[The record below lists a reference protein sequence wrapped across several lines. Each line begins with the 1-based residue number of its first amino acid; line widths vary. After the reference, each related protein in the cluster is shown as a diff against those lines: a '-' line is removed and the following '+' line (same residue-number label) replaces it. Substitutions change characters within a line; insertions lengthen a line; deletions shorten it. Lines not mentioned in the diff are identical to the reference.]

1 MRVISKARDVW
12 ARFVAP
18 EQWTWRRVVGE
29 SLLAALM
36 ALLAGAL
43 EYDTGQGW
51 LLTVLFAAVT
61 AALSLA
67 RRVLPATCLI
77 GVAALTGAN
86 EAGLLPLLAVV
97 AWSAGRRIEGA
108 LRALAV
114 WAAALAAFEALVLWD
129 QPPLSFVGLFL
140 ILLFLF
146 TTLVPGLAGRY
157 SSQRRAL
164 LDTLRERNAQLLRER
179 RMVAGQARMRERQR
193 IAQDMH
199 DSLGHQL
206 ALIAVQTG
214 ALEVSHGLSD
224 QQREAVGVLRQ
235 ASVAA
240 MHELRAVVGVLK
252 DGTPEDERPGGVA
265 GIDGLVEAAEAAG
278 TPVRLVR
285 SGDPRP
291 LGAAADH
298 AAYRVVQEGLTN
310 AFKHAPGAELTVG
323 LHHEADSLVVEVVNG
338 PPPEGA
344 APRPAAVS
352 GGQGLTGLRE
362 RARLAGG
369 MVYAGPLEDGGFR
382 LAGLLPYH
390 PAPDAAGTEESD
402 DVWPPAGDLAGDGL
416 PGAAW
421 ADPREELKNL
431 TGLRR
436 SKGCLAGCGVGVLVL
451 LGLGVLLAFG
461 AVALFEAL
469 DKSQVEPGTYRDVK
483 VGSPESEVRDRLPS
497 GRSFLT
503 SGLDRKGPAAPA
515 GSRCLSL
522 LSTDS
527 PKDMDKDRVYRFC
540 FRGGKL
546 IEKREFIV
554 RND

>member
-1 MRVISKARDVW
+1 MHVISRARDLW
-12 ARFVAP
+12 PRFVAP
-18 EQWTWRRVVGE
+18 GQWTWRRVVGE
-29 SLLAALM
+29 SLLAAVM

-43 EYDTGQGW
+43 EHTSGHGPF
-51 LLTVLFAAVT
+51 LTALFAVATPV
-61 AALSLA
+61 LSLA
-67 RRVLPATCLI
+67 RRVLPATSLI
-77 GVAALTGAN
+77 GVAALTGATQ
-86 EAGLLPLLAVV
+86 AGLLPLLAVV

-108 LRALAV
+108 LRALAA
-114 WAAALAAFEALVLWD
+114 WAAAFIAFEALVLRD

-140 ILLFLF
+140 VLLFLF
-146 TTLVPGLAGRY
+146 TTAVPGLAGRY
-157 SSQRRAL
+157 WSQRRAL

-179 RMVAGQARMRERQR
+179 RMVAGQARLRERQR

-214 ALEVSHGLSD
+214 ALEVSHGLSE

-265 GIDGLVEAAEAAG
+265 GIDGLVEAAETAG

-285 SGDPRP
+285 SGEPRP

-323 LHHEADSLVVEVVNG
+323 LHHEADALVVEVVNG
-338 PPPEGA
+338 PAPGGA
-344 APRPAAVS
+344 ARRPAAVS

-369 MVYAGPLEDGGFR
+369 MVYAGSLEDGGFR

-390 PAPDAAGTEESD
+390 PSPEAAEAGAPDSD
-402 DVWPPAGDLAGDGL
+402 DTWPSPDDVVEAGVAGI
-416 PGAAW
+416 
-421 ADPREELKNL
+421 DPREEFKSLVGV
-431 TGLRR
+431 TR
-436 SKGCLAGCGVGVLVL
+436 SRGCLAGCGVGVLIVFGLAAL
-451 LGLGVLLAFG
+451 LVIG
-461 AVALFEAL
+461 AVAFFDAL
-469 DKSQVEPGTYRDVK
+469 DKSQVEPGTYRDIK

-497 GRSFLT
+497 GKSFLT
-503 SGLDRKGPAAPA
+503 SGLDRKGPAEPA
-515 GSRCLSL
+515 GARCLSL

-527 PKDMDKDRVYRFC
+527 PKDLDKDRVYRFC
-540 FRGGKL
+540 FRDGKL
-546 IEKREFIV
+546 IEKREFV
-554 RND
+554 VKGDE